1 MEVNEYISNDVQNYE
16 KLILSL
22 ALWLGSM
29 TAVWYEIRVF
39 WLVFFDI
46 LPALGSEELWRVR
59 NSCCFL
65 GRFLA
70 FLWLKVVK
78 KHGVSEICAVFCVD
92 FWRFSGSR

>member
-29 TAVWYEIRVF
+29 SAVWYEICVF

-46 LPALGSEELWRVR
+46 LLALGSKELWRV
-59 NSCCFL
+59 
-65 GRFLA
+65 
-70 FLWLKVVK
+70 
-78 KHGVSEICAVFCVD
+78 
-92 FWRFSGSR
+92 